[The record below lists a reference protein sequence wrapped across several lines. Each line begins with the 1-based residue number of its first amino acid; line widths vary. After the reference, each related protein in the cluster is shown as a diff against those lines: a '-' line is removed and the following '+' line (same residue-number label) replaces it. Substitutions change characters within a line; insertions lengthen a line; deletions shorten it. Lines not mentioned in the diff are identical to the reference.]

1 MSKSKMKKT
10 LFRLL
15 KKLPADRISIRL
27 FCEEAGVSR
36 QTLYNNYYGIV
47 AVMEELIG
55 EMMEEAA
62 GEYKSTID
70 WAAQVRAV
78 MQMFIDNSDVIMHI
92 YNSRYRED
100 FFAVINSHVE
110 PLVRRY
116 VENCAAEQNIELDS
130 FDKRILVAFYMD
142 LYVGVT
148 RRFIRNKLM
157 DDPDYVVSRYTAL
170 LKGHATEAVKKFDE
184 LRKVESAIG
193 EGE

>member
-55 EMMEEAA
+55 EIIEEAA

-148 RRFIRNKLM
+148 RRFIRNKLV
-157 DDPDYVVSRYTAL
+157 DDPDHVVSRYTAV

>member
-148 RRFIRNKLM
+148 RRFIRNKLV